1 MEDSLSYMELVPPST
16 HIEKPGFMEQIRQN
30 LKLGFKACGFLIPL
44 FIWLT
49 YVQTFAMFPGVTL
62 KKIFNEKFFN
72 PGEGWGVLLLLTSYN
87 LGDIVGK
94 HLGGMKIFI
103 KTTVGVVILLTR
115 FIFFFFYLFIATN
128 R

>member
-1 MEDSLSYMELVPPST
+1 MELVPSST
-16 HIEKPGFMEQIRQN
+16 HIEKPGFMEQITQKI
-30 LKLGFKACGFLIPL
+30 KLGLKACGFLIPF

-62 KKIFNEKFFN
+62 KKIFNENFFN
-72 PGEGWGVLLLLTSYN
+72 TGEGWGVLLLLTSYN